1 MLAHGTDGSS
11 RLSPRAQERSAG
23 TVPAVGRVVEAV
35 FPTRMGTPFRW
46 LVGSAWASNLG
57 DGLAVAA
64 GPLLVASQT
73 PDPFLVALAG
83 LLQRLPWLLFGLH
96 AGVLADRLDRRL
108 VVVAVDLV
116 RAGVLAVLVTVLL
129 TGAVSVPVVLVTV
142 FLLGTAEV
150 FADTTSATLLPMV
163 VPRADLGVGNA
174 RMMTARITMNQLVG
188 PAVGAALFVLGTA
201 WPFGVQAVCLLLSA
215 VLVSRTVVPPL
226 PAPEGPR
233 HLRRDIAEGLRW
245 TWGNPAVRTLTLT
258 IVTFNVTY
266 GAAWSVLVLYASDR
280 LGLGPVG
287 FGLLTTVGALGGIV
301 GTAGYDLLERHVG
314 LVWIMRVGLVVETLT
329 HLGLALTTTPW
340 VAMTIMFVFGAHAF
354 VWGTTSR
361 TVRMR
366 AVPVHLQGRVG
377 SLYSIGVFGGIVA
390 GQALGG
396 VIARIW
402 GVTGPFWFA
411 FVGSAVILALI
422 WRELA
427 HIAHA
432 DDAAVR
438 AG

>member
-1 MLAHGTDGSS
+1 
-11 RLSPRAQERSAG
+11 
-23 TVPAVGRVVEAV
+23 VV
-35 FPTRMGTPFRW
+35 
-46 LVGSAWASNLG
+46 
-57 DGLAVAA
+57 LAV
-64 GPLLVASQT
+64 
-73 PDPFLVALAG
+73 D
-83 LLQRLPWLLFGLH
+83 
-96 AGVLADRLDRRL
+96 VL
-108 VVVAVDLV
+108 
-116 RAGVLAVLVTVLL
+116 RACVLAVLVGALV
-129 TGAVSVPVVLVTV
+129 TGAVDVTVVLVTV

-188 PAVGAALFVLGTA
+188 PAVGAVLFALGTA

-215 VLVSRTVVPPL
+215 VLVSRMVVPPL

-233 HLRRDIAEGLRW
+233 HLGRDIAEGFRW

-258 IVTFNVTY
+258 IVSFNVTW
-266 GAAWSVLVLYASDR
+266 GAAWSVLVLYAGDR

-287 FGLLTTVGALGGIV
+287 FGLLSTVTALGGIA
-301 GTAGYDLLERHVG
+301 GTAGYDWLERRVG
-314 LVWIMRVGLVVETLT
+314 LARLMRVGLVIETLT

-340 VAMTIMFVFGAHAF
+340 VAMTVLFVFGAHAF

-366 AVPVHLQGRVG
+366 AVPASLQGRVG
-377 SLYSIGVFGGIVA
+377 SLYAIGVFGGIVA

-402 GVTGPFWFA
+402 GITGPFWFA

-422 WRELA
+422 WRQLA
-427 HIAHA
+427 HVAHA
-432 DDAAVR
+432 DEAAV
-438 AG
+438 GG